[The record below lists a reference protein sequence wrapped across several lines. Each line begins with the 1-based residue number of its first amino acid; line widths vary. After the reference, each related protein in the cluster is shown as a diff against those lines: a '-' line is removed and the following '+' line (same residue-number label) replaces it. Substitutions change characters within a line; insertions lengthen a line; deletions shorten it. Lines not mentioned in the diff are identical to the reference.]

1 MTSRAADET
10 LMTPY
15 RGSATRRWALAG
27 AAFGLIFPIMAIP
40 LDLAAVGGKFTWA
53 WISERWAT
61 NPLLWI
67 IATAPLFLGAF
78 ARIAGMRQDEVRR
91 VVDNQEAII
100 EQQTAE
106 LRQAASDARAADSA
120 KSKFLANMSHEIR
133 TPMNGVIGMADVLL
147 GTPLDEQQSDY
158 VRTLRQSGESLLVLL
173 NDILDFSKIEADQL
187 DLEDEPFDLSECLL
201 SGLELLAPKASE
213 KRIELIYEPDP
224 EQTTLVRGDVTRLRQ
239 VAVNLAGNAI
249 KFTEDGEVV
258 VRFVMSDGPT
268 RDTVT
273 VTVTVADTG
282 IGLTPEGIAR
292 LFQSFSQVDASTTRK
307 FGGTGLGL
315 AISKSLAEQMGG
327 GIKVESDGEGHGATF
342 TFWIVVGRTGERTT
356 GNLDGEA
363 LNLCG
368 RRVLIVDDNETNRKI
383 LEAMTLQW
391 GMVATSASSVPEAI
405 RTIDTLTARAG
416 DDTTPL
422 FDVAILDM
430 HMPGASGQDLAEE
443 LRKRFANGLPAF
455 PIVLLSSGL
464 LVGKVGLDLFDAA
477 MMKPVRDWRLR
488 ATLAKLSNPALAS
501 DARSDAGRVV
511 DAGLPALTFA
521 EVHPLRILMAED
533 NAVNQKVAAAM
544 LAKLGYDV
552 VIAADGVEAV
562 RCVIDAHIAGNP
574 FDVVLMDMQMP
585 ELDGVGATKRIRS
598 IDDLSKQPRIA
609 ALTANALAE
618 DEQRCMDAGMNDFIA
633 KPVRLEALEVAL
645 SEAWRILAS
654 DGAHKTATHHQSTG
668 TAPETRT

>member
-1 MTSRAADET
+1 
-10 LMTPY
+10 MTPY
-15 RGSATRRWALAG
+15 RGRATNRWALAG
-27 AAFGLIFPIMAIP
+27 VGFGLIFPIMAIP
-40 LDLAAVGGKFTWA
+40 LDLAAVGGKFTWE

-67 IATAPLFLGAF
+67 IATAPLFLGAI

-100 EQQTAE
+100 AQQTAE
-106 LRQAASDARAADSA
+106 LRQAATDAQAADSA

-173 NDILDFSKIEADQL
+173 NDILDFSKIEAGQL

-213 KRIELIYEPDP
+213 KGIELVYEPDP
-224 EQTTLVRGDVTRLRQ
+224 DQATLVRGDVTRLRQ
-239 VAVNLAGNAI
+239 IAMNLAGNAI
-249 KFTEDGEVV
+249 KFTEEGEVA
-258 VRFVMSDGPT
+258 VRFDTSEGPT
-268 RDTVT
+268 PDTVL

-282 IGLTPEGIAR
+282 IGLSADGISR

-327 GIKVESDGEGHGATF
+327 GIKVESEGESLGSTF
-342 TFWIVVGRTGERTT
+342 TFWVVAGRTDERTT
-356 GNLDGEA
+356 GNLDGPA
-363 LNLCG
+363 LNLTG

-391 GMVATSASSVPEAI
+391 GMVATSVPSVADAL
-405 RTIDTLTARAG
+405 RTIDKLTDEAVTNPGQPDA
-416 DDTTPL
+416 PL

-430 HMPGASGQDLAEE
+430 HMPGASGKDLAED
-443 LRKRFANGLPAF
+443 LRRRFADGLASF
-455 PIVLLSSGL
+455 PLVLLSSGL

-488 ATLAKLSNPALAS
+488 ATLAKLSNPTSAT
-501 DARSDAGRVV
+501 DAQRVDAGRVT
-511 DAGLPALTFA
+511 DSDLPTLTFA

-533 NAVNQKVAAAM
+533 NLVNQKVAAAM
-544 LAKLGYDV
+544 LKKLGYDV
-552 VIAADGVEAV
+552 VIAPDGVEAV
-562 RCVIDAHIAGNP
+562 RCVFDADIAGSP

-585 ELDGVGATKRIRS
+585 ELDGVGATERIRAMS
-598 IDDLSKQPRIA
+598 ELSHQPRIA

-618 DEQRCMDAGMNDFIA
+618 DEQRCMDAGMDDFIA

-645 SEAWRILAS
+645 SEAWRASDRRGLAS
-654 DGAHKTATHHQSTG
+654 PTSTE
-668 TAPETRT
+668 PLC

>member
-1 MTSRAADET
+1 
-10 LMTPY
+10 MTPD
-15 RGSATRRWALAG
+15 RGSATFRWALAG
-27 AAFGLIFPIMAIP
+27 VAFGLMFPILAVP
-40 LDLAAVGGKFTWA
+40 LDLVAAGGKFTWA
-53 WISERWAT
+53 SISDRWAT

-67 IATAPLFLGAF
+67 IATAPFFLGAI

-91 VVDNQEAII
+91 VVDTQEAII

-106 LRQAASDARAADSA
+106 LRQSASDARAADSA

-147 GTPLDEQQSDY
+147 GTPLDAQQSDY

-173 NDILDFSKIEADQL
+173 NDILDFSKIEAGQL
-187 DLEDEPFDLSECLL
+187 DLEDEPFDLSECLM

-213 KRIELIYEPDP
+213 KQIELVYEPDP

-239 VAVNLAGNAI
+239 VVMNLAGNAI
-249 KFTEDGEVV
+249 KFTEDGEVA
-258 VRFVMSDGPT
+258 VRFVTSDGPT
-268 RDTVT
+268 RDMVTVT
-273 VTVTVADTG
+273 VTVTDTG
-282 IGLTPEGIAR
+282 IGLTPEGIDR

-327 GIKVESDGEGHGATF
+327 GIKVKSDGEGLGSTF
-342 TFWIVVGRTGERTT
+342 TFWIVVGRTDERTT
-356 GNLDGEA
+356 GNLDGPA
-363 LNLCG
+363 LNLTG
-368 RRVLIVDDNETNRKI
+368 RRVLLVDDNETNRKI
-383 LEAMTLQW
+383 LEAMTRQW

-405 RTIDTLTARAG
+405 RTIDKLTSQVADR
-416 DDTTPL
+416 TSPL

-443 LRKRFANGLPAF
+443 LRKRFADRLPAF
-455 PIVLLSSGL
+455 PLVLLSSGL
-464 LVGKVGLDLFDAA
+464 LVGKAGLELFDAA

-488 ATLAKLSNPALAS
+488 ATLAKLSNPSMAT
-501 DARSDAGRVV
+501 DAQRSDAGRVV
-511 DAGLPALTFA
+511 DTDLPELTFA

-544 LAKLGYDV
+544 LGKLGYDV
-552 VIAADGVEAV
+552 VIAANGVEAV
-562 RCVIDAHIAGNP
+562 RCVIDADVNGKP
-574 FDVVLMDMQMP
+574 FDIVLMDMQMP

-598 IDDLSKQPRIA
+598 IAGLGTQPRIA

-618 DEQRCMDAGMNDFIA
+618 DEQRCMDAGMNGFIA

-645 SEAWRILAS
+645 SEAWRVIAG
-654 DGAHKTATHHQSTG
+654 DSTQADVGSPRNESAGPPAG
-668 TAPETRT
+668 TPT

>member
-1 MTSRAADET
+1 
-10 LMTPY
+10 MTPY
-15 RGSATRRWALAG
+15 RGRATRRWALAG
-27 AAFGLIFPIMAIP
+27 ATFGLIFPILAVP
-40 LDLAAVGGKFTWA
+40 LDLAAVEGKFTWE
-53 WISERWAT
+53 WISERWT
-61 NPLLWI
+61 MNPLLWI
-67 IATAPLFLGAF
+67 IATAPLFLGAI

-106 LRQAASDARAADSA
+106 LRQAADDARAADSA

-173 NDILDFSKIEADQL
+173 NDILDFSKIEAGQL

-213 KRIELIYEPDP
+213 KRIELVYEPDAD
-224 EQTTLVRGDVTRLRQ
+224 QTTLVRGDVTRLRQ
-239 VAVNLAGNAI
+239 VAMNLAGNAI
-249 KFTEDGEVV
+249 KFTEDGEVA
-258 VRFVMSDGPT
+258 VRFVTSDGPT
-268 RDTVT
+268 SDTLT

-282 IGLTPEGIAR
+282 IGLSPDGISR
-292 LFQSFSQVDASTTRK
+292 LFRSFSQVDASTTRK

-327 GIKVESDGEGHGATF
+327 GIKVESEGEGHGSTF
-342 TFWIVVGRTGERTT
+342 TFWIVVGRTEERTT
-356 GNLDGEA
+356 GNLDGPA
-363 LNLCG
+363 LNLNG

-383 LEAMTLQW
+383 LEAMTMQW
-391 GMVATSASSVPEAI
+391 GMVATSASSVSEAL
-405 RTIDTLTARAG
+405 RTIDTLATRAV
-416 DDTTPL
+416 DEQTPL

-443 LRKRFANGLPAF
+443 LRSRFSDGLPAF
-455 PIVLLSSGL
+455 PLVLLSSGL
-464 LVGKVGLDLFDAA
+464 LVGKVGLELFDAA

-488 ATLAKLSNPALAS
+488 GTLAKLSNPSLAI
-501 DARSDAGRVV
+501 DAQRADAGRVV
-511 DAGLPALTFA
+511 DADLPQLTFA

-533 NAVNQKVAAAM
+533 NMVNQKVACAM
-544 LAKLGYDV
+544 LGKLGYEV
-552 VIAADGVEAV
+552 AVASDGVEAV
-562 RCVIDAHIAGNP
+562 RCVVEADVAGNP

-585 ELDGVGATKRIRS
+585 ELDGVGATERIRA
-598 IDDLSKQPRIA
+598 IETLSNQPRIA

-618 DEQRCMDAGMNDFIA
+618 DEQRCMAAGMNDFIA

-645 SEAWRILAS
+645 SEAWRAIDADRTTEES
-654 DGAHKTATHHQSTG
+654 TA
-668 TAPETRT
+668 

>member
-1 MTSRAADET
+1 MADEAM
-10 LMTPY
+10 MTPY
-15 RGSATRRWALAG
+15 RGRAANRWALAG
-27 AAFGLIFPIMAIP
+27 AGFGLLFPVMAIP
-40 LDLAAVGGKFTWA
+40 LDLAAVGGKFTWE
-53 WISERWAT
+53 WISHRWAM

-67 IATAPLFLGAF
+67 IATAPLFLGAI

-100 EQQTAE
+100 AAQTAE
-106 LRQAASDARAADSA
+106 LRQAATDAQAADSA

-173 NDILDFSKIEADQL
+173 NDILDFSKIEAGQL
-187 DLEDEPFDLSECLL
+187 DLEDEPFDVSECLL

-213 KRIELIYEPDP
+213 KGIELVYEPDP
-224 EQTTLVRGDVTRLRQ
+224 DQATLVRGDVTRLRQ
-239 VAVNLAGNAI
+239 IAMNLAGNAI
-249 KFTEDGEVV
+249 KFTEEGEVA
-258 VRFVMSDGPT
+258 VRFETSDGPT
-268 RDTVT
+268 PDTVT
-273 VTVTVADTG
+273 LTVTVADTG
-282 IGLTPEGIAR
+282 IGLSPDGISR

-327 GIKVESDGEGHGATF
+327 GIKVESPGERLGSTF
-342 TFWIVVGRTGERTT
+342 TFWIVAGRTEERTA
-356 GNLDGEA
+356 GNMDGPALD
-363 LNLCG
+363 LRG

-383 LEAMTLQW
+383 LEAMTRQW
-391 GMVATSASSVPEAI
+391 GMSATSMPSVADALKKIDSLGEEAA
-405 RTIDTLTARAG
+405 TEQAAAG
-416 DDTTPL
+416 AL

-430 HMPGASGQDLAEE
+430 HMPGASGQDLAAE
-443 LRKRFANGLPAF
+443 LRQRFDDGLPSF

-488 ATLAKLSNPALAS
+488 ATLAKLTNQSTGDS
-501 DARSDAGRVV
+501 GGDAGRVG
-511 DAGLPALTFA
+511 DADLPSLTFA
-521 EVHPLRILMAED
+521 EVHPLRLLMAED
-533 NAVNQKVAAAM
+533 NLVNQKVATAM
-544 LAKLGYDV
+544 LKKLGYEISV
-552 VIAADGVEAV
+552 VPDGVEAV
-562 RCVIDAHIAGNP
+562 RAVFDADLAGHP

-585 ELDGVGATKRIRS
+585 ELDGVGATERIRAMS
-598 IDDLSKQPRIA
+598 ELSRQPRIA

-618 DEQRCMDAGMNDFIA
+618 DEQRCMAAGMDDFIA

-645 SEAWRILAS
+645 SEAWRIHVGDR
-654 DGAHKTATHHQSTG
+654 DGSSTS
-668 TAPETRT
+668 TDSCC